1 MATSSVSSTSPR
13 VEARTRG
20 PEAAF
25 GLGTLL
31 TALAW
36 AAAIA
41 IAARFPIALP
51 GTDIPQTAQTLVVL
65 LAGGIGGLTVGTLA
79 IGIYVCAGALGLPVF
94 ADGAAGLS
102 VLLGPSGGYLIGF
115 WFAAGLT
122 GYMADRRMLHRVV
135 PAVLTMLLAHVAILA
150 VGSILLAARV
160 GFVAAWFNGVAPFIV
175 GGVVKSL
182 IAAFFVVIVARL
194 SAKRSETA

>member
-1 MATSSVSSTSPR
+1 MSLTSPR
-13 VEARTRG
+13 AEARAPG
-20 PEAAF
+20 PDAAF
-25 GLGTLL
+25 GPGTLL
-31 TALAW
+31 TAAAW

-79 IGIYVCAGALGLPVF
+79 VGIYVCAGALGLPVF
-94 ADGAAGLS
+94 ADGASGLR

-122 GYMADRRMLHRVV
+122 GYVADRRLLHRIV
-135 PAVLTMLLAHVAILA
+135 PAVVTMLMAHVAILA

-160 GFVAAWFNGVAPFIV
+160 GFVAAWFNGVVPFIT
-175 GGVVKSL
+175 GAIVKSL
-182 IAAFFVVIVARL
+182 IAAFCVVIVTRL
-194 SAKRSETA
+194 SPKRSKLP

>member
-1 MATSSVSSTSPR
+1 MSSTSPR
-13 VEARTRG
+13 VEARARG
-20 PEAAF
+20 PETGF
-25 GLGTLL
+25 GLGALL
-31 TALAW
+31 TAAAW

-51 GTDIPQTAQTLVVL
+51 GTDIPQTAQTLVVV
-65 LAGGIGGLTVGTLA
+65 LAGGLGGLTVGTLA
-79 IGIYVCAGALGLPVF
+79 VGIYVCAGALGLPVF
-94 ADGAAGLS
+94 ADGASGLS

-122 GYMADRRMLHRVV
+122 GYASDRGLLHRWL

-160 GFVAAWFNGVAPFIV
+160 GFVAAWFNGVAPFIT
-175 GGVVKSL
+175 GAIAKSL
-182 IAAFFVVIVARL
+182 IAALGVAIVVRL
-194 SAKRSETA
+194 SEKWSEVE

>member
-1 MATSSVSSTSPR
+1 MSSTSPR
-13 VEARTRG
+13 VEARARR
-20 PEAAF
+20 PETAF
-25 GLGTLL
+25 GPGALL
-31 TALAW
+31 TAVAW

-41 IAARFPIALP
+41 IAARFPVALP
-51 GTDIPQTAQTLVVL
+51 GTDIPQTAQTLLVL
-65 LAGGIGGLTVGTLA
+65 LAGGLGGLTVGTLA
-79 IGIYVCAGALGLPVF
+79 VGIYVCAGALGVPVF
-94 ADGAAGLS
+94 ADGASGLS

-122 GYMADRRMLHRVV
+122 GYAADRGLLHRWA

-182 IAAFFVVIVARL
+182 IAAFCVVIVARF
-194 SAKRSETA
+194 SGKRNETT